1 MNRLTRILI
10 MAAAL
15 ILLAAGSAMS
25 LTLGTSYGGEPAALL
40 LLGSGL
46 IGLAGFR
53 RRFGR

>member
-15 ILLAAGSAMS
+15 ILLAAGSAIS
-25 LTLGTSYGGEPAALL
+25 LTLGTSYGGEQAALL

-53 RRFGR
+53 KRFGR

>member
-1 MNRLTRILI
+1 MNRLTRIL
-10 MAAAL
+10 AVTAL
-15 ILLAAGSAMS
+15 ILLTVGSAMS
-25 LTLGTSYGGEPAALL
+25 LTLGTSYGGEQAALL